1 MKGESNHLLTTSKF
15 LRFPEASV
23 AVNLATALI
32 PTNLF
37 YNNGSIVMKTTVTPQ
52 RATKVRWKIFAIIF
66 ILVVIN
72 LIDRVSLS
80 IGMPV
85 IAEELSLSPVMQGI
99 ILSSFFWSY
108 ALLQIPGGWLT
119 DKLGPHKMITGSTL
133 FWGGFQALAAVATG
147 GISLLLTRLA
157 LGAAESPLFPAA
169 AKLNSIWLSFHERGR
184 GAVITDCGGPLG
196 AAVGGLIIAHMI
208 AQLGSWRLVFAI
220 AGGVTILLSWVAWRY
235 LHDDPRKHPGVNTAE
250 LTHINAPSPQDDT
263 VEETDPEGR
272 VYRFGASGRL
282 LTPILC
288 GRACWAM
295 IYFGLLTWGP
305 NYLSH
310 AKGLDLISIGNATFF
325 IFMSAM
331 AGSLSGGFLMDYFV
345 KSGFNQQR
353 ILKFLLTFSGT
364 CTLVAFLTLQ
374 SITSAMAAVV
384 VLSIAAFFLM
394 WGSLY
399 WSIPPLL
406 VTKSKVGI
414 VGGVMNMAGS
424 TGGICVPIIVGL
436 LLQTTGNYDFVLYF
450 FAFCA
455 VGYTLGNVFI
465 SLKDKNRGVVCIT
478 VQ

>member
-1 MKGESNHLLTTSKF
+1 MNASATSQ
-15 LRFPEASV
+15 P
-23 AVNLATALI
+23 AT
-32 PTNLF
+32 
-37 YNNGSIVMKTTVTPQ
+37 
-52 RATKVRWKIFAIIF
+52 RVRWKIFAIIF
-66 ILVVIN
+66 VLVVVN

-85 IAEELSLSPVMQGI
+85 IAEELSLSPVMQGV

-119 DKLGPHKMITGSTL
+119 DRFGPHKMITGSTF
-133 FWGGFQALAAVATG
+133 FWGIFQALAALTTG
-147 GISLLLTRLA
+147 GLSLLMTRLA

-169 AKLNSIWLSFHERGR
+169 AKLNAIWLSFRERGR

-208 AQLGSWRLVFAI
+208 AQLDSWRLVFAI
-220 AGGVTILLSWVAWRY
+220 AGGVTVLLSWLAWRY
-235 LHDDPRKHPGVNTAE
+235 LHDDPRQHPGVNAAE
-250 LTHINAPSPQDDT
+250 LAHIQAPSPDESSGEAPPHETT
-263 VEETDPEGR
+263 VF
-272 VYRFGASGRL
+272 RFGAPARL
-282 LTPILC
+282 LAPILG

-310 AKGLDLISIGNATFF
+310 AKGLELIAIGNATFF

-331 AGSLSGGFLMDYFV
+331 AGSLSGGFLMDFFV
-345 KSGFNQQR
+345 KRGARPQPV
-353 ILKFLLTFSGT
+353 LKSLLVFSGLS
-364 CTLVAFLTLQ
+364 TLAAFLVLQ
-374 SITSAMAAVV
+374 TVTSATAAIL
-384 VLSIAAFFLM
+384 VLCVAGFFLM

-406 VTKSKVGI
+406 VTKPKVGI

-436 LLQTTGNYDFVLYF
+436 LLQSTGNYDVVLYF
-450 FAFCA
+450 FALCA
-455 VGYTLGNVFI
+455 TGYTLANAFI
-465 SLKDKNRGVVCIT
+465 ALKDRSREAACIT
-478 VQ
+478 AQ